1 MAGMIPP
8 EIVEQVRHAC
18 DIVDVIGSYVPL
30 KKAGSKFKALSPF
43 QKEKTPSFYV
53 NPQMQIFKCFSSGHG
68 GDVFKF
74 LMLMENMSFPE
85 AVRRL
90 AQRAGVAI
98 PEASGH
104 YDPEARSRREELLA
118 LNAAVAAWWQKLL
131 KSDPAAEPA
140 RAYLKSRDFPESLA
154 DEFGLGYAPDS
165 FDAIPQWAR
174 KAGYSQELLEAGKLI
189 ATSERG
195 SLYGFFRGRL
205 MIPIHN
211 DAGEVVA
218 FSGRL
223 LDPNAKAQKYVN
235 SAETPVFTKSKILF
249 GLNKTKRAI
258 IEAESAILC
267 EGQID
272 LMRCWQHGIRNVVAP
287 QGTAFTDS
295 HARILKRV
303 ARKEVVVCYDADRAG
318 QNAAEKAIEILLRE
332 DLQVRIA
339 RIPQGEDPDS
349 LLRTQPVAVFEQILH
364 DAKDYTRHLLDTACE
379 QEDITSPR
387 GRGLVAAKL
396 AGVIAKIP
404 NAVQRETFLLDVA
417 RRLEVPRA
425 ALEEEVRKAEAQ
437 IRRAEQLSQNAA
449 PRADAHGSTNFTVTA
464 DPGASAPEPLPPI
477 EGSPIVESMLSL
489 LLLNPELAPQVSRAL
504 DPKWL
509 EGRGGSE
516 VLLQLLEAHAGDAF
530 ESAEQFMAEC
540 DERSRDFIAGLLIE
554 KDTTKSFL
562 QAPGRPLSDREKK
575 LADEFAKEI
584 KGTPAEILHGFL
596 TILEKDWK
604 RQRLQFLTLSVKS
617 PELSV
622 EERLKYLAE
631 LELIRRQFPDLKP

>member
-8 EIVEQVRHAC
+8 EIVDQVRHAS
-18 DIVDVIGSYVPL
+18 DIVDVIGGYVPL

-53 NPQMQIFKCFSSGHG
+53 NPQLQIFKCFSSGHG

-74 LMLMENMSFPE
+74 LMLMENMTFPE
-85 AVRRL
+85 AIRRL
-90 AQRAGVAI
+90 AQRAGIVI
-98 PEASGH
+98 PESGGN
-104 YDPEARSRREELLA
+104 YDPRERSQREELLA
-118 LNAAVAAWWQKLL
+118 LNAAVAFWWHKLL

-165 FDAIPQWAR
+165 FDATMKWAL
-174 KAGYSQELLEAGKLI
+174 KAGYSREALEIGRLI
-189 ATSERG
+189 ATNDRG
-195 SLYGFFRGRL
+195 TTYDFFRGRL
-205 MIPIHN
+205 MIPVHN
-211 DAGEVVA
+211 DSGEVVA

-223 LDPNAKAQKYVN
+223 LDPEAKAQKYVN

-258 IEAESAILC
+258 IEAESAIIC

-287 QGTAFTDS
+287 QGTSFTEQQ
-295 HARILKRV
+295 ARILKRV
-303 ARKEVVVCYDADRAG
+303 ARKEIVVCYDADRAG
-318 QNAAEKAIEILLRE
+318 QNAAQKVIDVALKE

-349 LLRTQPVAVFEQILH
+349 LLRKNPASVFETILRE
-364 DAKDYTRHLLDTACE
+364 AKDYTRHLLDVACE
-379 QEDITSPR
+379 QEDIASPR

-396 AGVIAKIP
+396 ALVIAKIP
-404 NAVQRETFLLDVA
+404 NAVQKEAFLLDVA

-437 IRRAEQLSQNAA
+437 LRRSEQQQRDYPSASSSTSEPAA
-449 PRADAHGSTNFTVTA
+449 NDAS
-464 DPGASAPEPLPPI
+464 EPLPPI
-477 EGSPIVESMLSL
+477 EGSPVIEAILVLVL
-489 LLLNPELAPQVSRAL
+489 TNPELAPQVSRQLNPA
-504 DPKWL
+504 WL
-509 EGRGGSE
+509 EGRGGAE
-516 VLLQLLEAHAGDAF
+516 VLLQLLDAHAHDAF
-530 ESAEQFMAEC
+530 ESAEQFMGEC

-562 QAPGRPLSDREKK
+562 QAPGRPLSEREKK
-575 LADEFAKEI
+575 LAAECDKEL
-584 KGTPAEILHGFL
+584 KGTPDELLHGFL
-596 TILEKDWK
+596 ALLERDWK
-604 RQRLQFLTLSVKS
+604 RQRLQFLTLSARS

-622 EERLKYLAE
+622 EERLKYLTE
-631 LELIRRQFPDLKP
+631 IESIRRQFPDLKP

>member
-8 EIVEQVRHAC
+8 EIVDQVRHAS
-18 DIVDVIGSYVPL
+18 DIVDVVGSYVPL
-30 KKAGSKFKALSPF
+30 KKAGAKFKALSPF

-74 LMLMENMSFPE
+74 LMLMENMTFPE

-90 AQRAGVAI
+90 AQRTGIAI
-98 PEASGH
+98 PESGGDF
-104 YDPEARSRREELLA
+104 DPKARSQREELLA
-118 LNAAVAAWWQKLL
+118 LNAAVASWWHKLL

-165 FDAIPQWAR
+165 FDATMKWAQ
-174 KAGYSQELLEAGKLI
+174 KAGYSPEALETGRLVG
-189 ATSERG
+189 TSERG
-195 SLYGFFRGRL
+195 SKYDFFRGRL

-223 LDPNAKAQKYVN
+223 LDPDAKAQKYVN

-295 HARILKRV
+295 HARILKRA
-303 ARKEVVVCYDADRAG
+303 ARKEVIVCYDADRAG
-318 QNAAEKAIEILLRE
+318 QNAAEKAIDILLKE

-349 LLRTQPVAVFEQILH
+349 LLRKNPVSVFETILRE
-364 DAKDYTRHLLDTACE
+364 AKDYTRHLLDVTCE
-379 QEDITSPR
+379 QEDVASPR
-387 GRGLVAAKL
+387 GRGIVAAKM
-396 AGVIAKIP
+396 AQVIAKIP
-404 NAVQRETFLLDVA
+404 NAVQRETFLLEVA

-437 IRRAEQLSQNAA
+437 QRRSEQQQRDYPSARAPAEAA
-449 PRADAHGSTNFTVTA
+449 PAA
-464 DPGASAPEPLPPI
+464 EPLPPI
-477 EGSPIVESMLSL
+477 EGSPVVEGIL
-489 LLLNPELAPQVSRAL
+489 LLVLTHPELAPQVSRQLNPA
-504 DPKWL
+504 WL
-509 EGRGGSE
+509 EGRGGAD
-516 VLLQLLEAHAGDAF
+516 VLLQLLDAHAHDAF

-554 KDTTKSFL
+554 KDSTKSFL

-575 LADEFAKEI
+575 LAAEFEKEL
-584 KGTPAEILHGFL
+584 KGTPEDLLHGYL
-596 TILEKDWK
+596 ALLERDWK
-604 RQRLQFLTLSVKS
+604 RQRLQFLMLSVKS

-622 EERLKYLAE
+622 EERLKFLAE
-631 LELIRRQFPDLKP
+631 IEGIRRQFPDLKP